1 MRPREINGATAD
13 DGPAFKA
20 MEVRWP
26 VYGKHSKPALSPEQW
41 WTELIKQCMLEA
53 GAAEK
58 GECTFIVSSHP
69 SRDVV
74 R

>member
-1 MRPREINGATAD
+1 MNGATAD

-20 MEVRWP
+20 MEARWP
-26 VYGKHSKPALSPEQW
+26 VYGKHSTPALSPEQW

-58 GECTFIVSSHP
+58 GESTPVIL
-69 SRDVV
+69 SRQAGDVV